1 MKRSQTPP
9 ILALTFAAFYF
20 LLAGLP
26 RLLNEGRPYF
36 KFMKHMDLDLPL
48 AWLLWGT
55 EILGLYRPVDSMS
68 WGTSPLRELQ
78 GVALITLL
86 YVAMG
91 YILGIVITRANR

>member
-26 RLLNEGRPYF
+26 RLFNEGRPYF

-55 EILGLYRPVDSMS
+55 EILGLYRPVIIMGVDESL
-68 WGTSPLRELQ
+68 TQELR
-78 GVALITLL
+78 GVALVTLL

-91 YILGIVITRANR
+91 YVLGIIITRANR